1 MPIVDSS
8 VFVRYLTREEGWEE
22 TEKYLEWPVTLAL
35 ALKEVAN
42 ALRTKTLSG
51 DVNPDDA
58 KLMIAR
64 IASMVRLVDQGDFL
78 VDSYQVAVD
87 NRITV
92 YDALFI
98 VAALRSGEDLVTCD
112 DQQAVVARALGVNV
126 RTAD

>member
-22 TEKYLEWPVTLAL
+22 AEKYLTRPVTLAL
-35 ALKEVAN
+35 ALKEVAD

-64 IASMVRLVDQGDFL
+64 IASMVKLVDQGDLL

-87 NRITV
+87 HRITV

-112 DQQAVVARALGVNV
+112 DQQAVVARALGVKV

>member
-1 MPIVDSS
+1 M
-8 VFVRYLTREEGWEE
+8 
-22 TEKYLEWPVTLAL
+22 TLAL

-64 IASMVRLVDQGDFL
+64 VASMVRLVDQGDLL

-87 NRITV
+87 HRTTV

-112 DQQAVVARALGVNV
+112 DQQAGVARALGVKV

>member
-22 TEKYLEWPVTLAL
+22 AEKYLARPVTLAL

-64 IASMVRLVDQGDFL
+64 VASMVRLVDQGDLL

-87 NRITV
+87 HRITV

-112 DQQAVVARALGVNV
+112 DQQAIVARVLGVKV

>member
-22 TEKYLEWPVTLAL
+22 TEKYLERPVTLAL

-64 IASMVRLVDQGDFL
+64 IASMVRLVDQGDLL

>member
-22 TEKYLEWPVTLAL
+22 AEKYLARPVTLAL

-64 IASMVRLVDQGDFL
+64 VASMVRLVDQGDLL
-78 VDSYQVAVD
+78 VDSYQVAID
-87 NRITV
+87 HRITV

-112 DQQAVVARALGVNV
+112 DQQAGVARTLGVKV

>member
-22 TEKYLEWPVTLAL
+22 AEKYLEWPVTLAL

>member
-8 VFVRYLTREEGWEE
+8 IFVRYLTREDGWEE
-22 TEKYLEWPVTLAL
+22 AEKLLTRPVTLAL

-51 DVNPDDA
+51 DVNSVDA

-64 IASMVRLVDQGDFL
+64 LASMVRLVDQENLL

-87 NRITV
+87 HRVTV
-92 YDALFI
+92 YDALFV

-112 DQQAVVARALGVNV
+112 DQQADMARALGVKV
-126 RTAD
+126 RTLD

>member
-1 MPIVDSS
+1 MPIIDSS
-8 VFVRYLTREEGWEE
+8 VFVRYLSREEGWEE
-22 TEKYLEWPVTLAL
+22 AEKYLARPVTLAL

-51 DVNPDDA
+51 DVNSVDA

-64 IASMVRLVDQGDFL
+64 LASMVRLVDQENLL

-87 NRITV
+87 HRVTV
-92 YDALFI
+92 YDALFV

-112 DQQAVVARALGVNV
+112 DQQADVA
-126 RTAD
+126 